1 MGDFYPREHLATSR
15 EFLVVATEGVG
26 VAVGVSDF

>member
-1 MGDFYPREHLATSR
+1 MGDFYPREHLAMSR
-15 EFLVVATEGVG
+15 EFLGVATESVG